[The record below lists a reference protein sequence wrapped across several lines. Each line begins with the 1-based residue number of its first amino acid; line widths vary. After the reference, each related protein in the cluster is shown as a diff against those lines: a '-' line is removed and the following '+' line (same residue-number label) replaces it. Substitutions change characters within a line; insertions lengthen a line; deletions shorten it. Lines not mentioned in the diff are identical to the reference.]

1 MKKIKQRNGIKNNI
15 YVASSQGFPGPPSLT
30 TLKIIITYFDY
41 ITVMNKQLK
50 ADQCLTEFCLELKS

>member
-41 ITVMNKQLK
+41 NVHDDPWSCTMLC
-50 ADQCLTEFCLELKS
+50 D